1 MKKLVVLVVLMAG
14 ITAMAQKPE
23 RERGPRDDMKDMT
36 PEQMESIPKV
46 VCELK

>member
-23 RERGPRDDMKDMT
+23 RERVLET
-36 PEQMESIPKV
+36 I
-46 VCELK
+46 